1 MVLRIGIV
9 ALSVF
14 LTMRCGLPVVDAS
27 DGQPT
32 ASATDEAAA
41 IEQFEKA
48 IAKYITLRRS
58 IRGQVAGPVMNSTGS
73 QVTDSSDALAAA
85 IRRARKNA
93 AVGSI
98 FNRPISA
105 IIKRRIADTVRS
117 AELVPVL
124 AGIDDENKVGPTPK
138 LHLRLPVSAQIA
150 TMPPSLLAVLPP
162 LPKELEYR
170 IMGRHLVLRDV
181 DASIIIDYI
190 PRIVPRQ

>member
-1 MVLRIGIV
+1 MALLALV
-9 ALSVF
+9 AML
-14 LTMRCGLPVVDAS
+14 CGLPVVDGS
-27 DGQPT
+27 DAQST
-32 ASATDEAAA
+32 ASATDEAAL
-41 IEQFEKA
+41 EQFEKA

-58 IRGQVAGPVMNSTGS
+58 IRGEVAGPVMNSTGS
-73 QVTDSSDALAAA
+73 QVTNSSDALAAA
-85 IRRARKNA
+85 VRRARKNA

-124 AGIDDENKVGPTPK
+124 AGIDDEGKVGPTPQ

-150 TMPPSLLAVLPP
+150 TMPPSLLSVLPP

-190 PRIVPRQ
+190 PRIVPRE